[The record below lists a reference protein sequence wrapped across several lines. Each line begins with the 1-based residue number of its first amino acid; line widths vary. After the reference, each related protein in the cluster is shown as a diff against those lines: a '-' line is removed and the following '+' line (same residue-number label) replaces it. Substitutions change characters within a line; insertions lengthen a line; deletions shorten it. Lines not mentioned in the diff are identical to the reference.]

1 MWLRIWLCHAV
12 FPRTPRAE
20 TDLDIPAGTGL
31 SLSPASWTKASKV
44 LPCWVSGGLG
54 TGHMPGDRESSGEM
68 GRKYRT
74 VFISSHSEGT
84 RTCWLGKGDAE
95 RAWST
100 YCLHDWR
107 GSHA

>member
-1 MWLRIWLCHAV
+1 MVTNLALSR
-12 FPRTPRAE
+12 
-20 TDLDIPAGTGL
+20 GL
-31 SLSPASWTKASKV
+31 PTHSKGRDRSGHPSRDWAFSLSCILDQGQQGPSV
-44 LPCWVSGGLG
+44 LGFRGLG
-54 TGHMPGDRESSGEM
+54 TGHTPGDCESSGEM
-68 GRKYRT
+68 ERKYRT